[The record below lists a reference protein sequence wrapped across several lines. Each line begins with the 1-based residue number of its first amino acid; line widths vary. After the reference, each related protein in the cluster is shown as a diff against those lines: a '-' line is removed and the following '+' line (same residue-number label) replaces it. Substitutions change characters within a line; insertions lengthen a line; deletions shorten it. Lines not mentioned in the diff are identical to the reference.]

1 MRADWVLTNDSS
13 GCGIFTWAGARAL
26 FASGISMLLNCCL
39 QRMERRADCWAIRR
53 LPTPRWRPGRCRH
66 EREAPIGLISLSET
80 KRRTPNATQQVG
92 CSALVFL
99 NLRGDLQFHQ
109 CVARKS
115 RDADRGTNVSPSVA
129 EDLHEQSGCAVD
141 DRRLCWNPATAFNWP
156 FTPK

>member
-1 MRADWVLTNDSS
+1 MS
-13 GCGIFTWAGARAL
+13 
-26 FASGISMLLNCCL
+26 
-39 QRMERRADCWAIRR
+39 
-53 LPTPRWRPGRCRH
+53 
-66 EREAPIGLISLSET
+66 EAPIGLISLRET

-141 DRRLCWNPATAFNWP
+141 DRRLCWNPATAFTWP
-156 FTPK
+156 FTPKIVFTASSEPRSFFKTARCVKAQERPAASPSSIVLSAPLVPLITPLGQVEIAPVRYTRCPIVLAVT